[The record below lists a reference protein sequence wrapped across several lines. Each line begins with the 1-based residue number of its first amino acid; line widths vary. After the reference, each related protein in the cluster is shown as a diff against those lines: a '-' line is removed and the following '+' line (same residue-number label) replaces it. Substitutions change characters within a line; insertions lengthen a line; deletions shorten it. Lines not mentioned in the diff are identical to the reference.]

1 VPSRAVV
8 DCVFCI
14 SDPHICAAILCPRV
28 LLRLSVVSHGS
39 LFRLPRAHHAPFD
52 IETLESAICIPCR
65 MPTPLEFS
73 RLASAV
79 IDRCRCLAT
88 LRISRSISQFVEIAD
103 CVSWLRLAELPYKH
117 AGAAARLSDSP
128 GLGGNIVYGRHVL
141 VNHAASIRF
150 AADEL
155 FNLYRTMAVHD
166 LSRAVHLFV

>member
-1 VPSRAVV
+1 
-8 DCVFCI
+8 
-14 SDPHICAAILCPRV
+14 
-28 LLRLSVVSHGS
+28 
-39 LFRLPRAHHAPFD
+39 
-52 IETLESAICIPCR
+52 